1 MTVQASLTISDADNQ
16 IVVFLNGEEIYNK
29 STIGEKPINE
39 VTDLSSMLAEG
50 DNSLVILGIN
60 WGGPS
65 TFKGCLTV
73 NGAVSPFHKMY
84 DASSPKGLLWSDTF
98 VIQGERPNV
107 PILGRVSASSHP
119 ELPQEL
125 IEGFSDGAESLD
137 FSDNCQVIR
146 WNGYTY
152 WAFSYM
158 DNRESLA
165 IVAFDANGRLVGKM
179 EKKGAHFLWQ
189 ISLDHNHKTVTFHGQ
204 HNHNVTMGWE
214 ELQAC
219 CLDSVMV

>member
-1 MTVQASLTISDADNQ
+1 MTVQASLTISDADSQ

-29 STIGEKPINE
+29 STIGEKPLSD
-39 VTDLSSMLAEG
+39 VTDLSSKLVEG
-50 DNSLVILGIN
+50 DNTLLILGIN

-65 TFKGCLTV
+65 TFKGSLTV
-73 NGAVSPFHKMY
+73 NGAVSHFHKMY
-84 DASSPKGLLWSDTF
+84 DASAPRGLLWSDTF
-98 VIQGERPNV
+98 VIQGECANV
-107 PILGRVSASSHP
+107 PVLNRVTASSHP
-119 ELPQEL
+119 DIPQEL

-137 FSDNCQVIR
+137 FSDSCQVVR

-165 IVAFDANGRLVGKM
+165 IVAFDVEGQLVGKM

-189 ISLDHNHKTVTFHGQ
+189 ISLDHINKTVTFYGQ
-204 HNHNVTMGWE
+204 HNHNITMGWE

-219 CLDSVMV
+219 CLEGVTA